1 MLGLMKRATANRGR
15 AEEATKAGAL
25 VTLCGRV
32 GDRLLVEVPSQ
43 GIIEARTTLHF
54 SRKALAAA
62 IKARRQ
68 AVLVICGDVAVVTGL
83 LEPLPT
89 NERNDADEEELV
101 LNSAKGVV
109 LRCGEASVR
118 LTPDGRVVVRGKDV
132 VSRAKRRNQISGGT
146 VRLN

>member
-1 MLGLMKRATANRGR
+1 MLTAMKRGTARD
-15 AEEATKAGAL
+15 AL
-25 VTLCGRV
+25 PDVVMTDGSLSIVCGRV
-32 GDRLLVEVPSQ
+32 GDRLLVEHPTR
-43 GIIEARTTLHF
+43 GIVEARTTVRF
-54 SRKALAAA
+54 TRKALAAA

-68 AVLVICGDVAVVTGL
+68 ALVVMCGGVAVVTGL

-89 NERNDADEEELV
+89 NDRVEADEEELV
-101 LNSAKGVV
+101 LNSSKGVV